1 MTLNDIVRELEAAG
15 IENAENDA
23 LILAETFTGKSKDK
37 LLFEKNADIGSR
49 ELDAALARRARRE
62 PLQYIIGKWYFW
74 REEYKVSPD
83 CLIPRAD
90 SEIVVE
96 RATSVLPRGARFLD
110 LCTGS
115 GCLAISILA
124 SRPDLSAVAV
134 DISERALEL
143 AKYNAAHNGV
153 SDRIEF
159 VCADVMRDLP
169 ENLGKF
175 DAIISN
181 PPYIRTSE
189 IGALAPELAFE
200 PKIALDG
207 GADGL
212 DFYRKILEDH
222 KKLLKNGGTFIF
234 EIGYD
239 QAEAISA
246 LGGAGTK
253 LFCDYSKNYR
263 MAQITFL

>member
-1 MTLNDIVRELEAAG
+1 MTLNDIVRALEAAG
-15 IENAENDA
+15 IENAGNEA
-23 LILAETFTGKSKDK
+23 FILAGHFTHKRREDLLLDK
-37 LLFEKNADIGSR
+37 NTDISTD
-49 ELDAALARRARRE
+49 ELDAALARRVRRE
-62 PLQYIIGKWYFW
+62 PLQYIIGKWYFR

-90 SEIVVE
+90 SEIIVE
-96 RATSVLPRGARFLD
+96 RAIDVLPRGARFLD

-115 GCLAISILA
+115 GCLAVSILA
-124 SRPDLSAVAV
+124 SRPDLSAVAL

-143 AKYNAAHNGV
+143 AKFNAAHNGV
-153 SDRIEF
+153 SERIEF
-159 VCADVMRDLP
+159 VCADAMRDLP
-169 ENLGKF
+169 EDLGKF

-181 PPYIRTSE
+181 PPYIRSSE
-189 IGALAPELAFE
+189 IDALAPEIAFE
-200 PKIALDG
+200 PRIALDG

-212 DFYRKILEDH
+212 DFYRKILEKQ
-222 KKLLKNGGTFIF
+222 KKLLKSGGFFIF

-239 QAEAISA
+239 QADAISA

-263 MAQITFL
+263 MAQITF